1 MKSIKK
7 ETEIQLIKKL
17 IKIKQERASLE
28 PCNLTKALIKTEIDA
43 HVLKLS
49 DLIAEG
55 DGD

>member
-17 IKIKQERASLE
+17 IKIKRERAALE
-28 PCNLTKALIKTEIDA
+28 PCNITKALIKTEIDA
-43 HVLKLS
+43 HTLKLA

-55 DGD
+55 DE